1 MSTSK
6 HKSASYRRNRDYAK
20 QFNWTYELNVDLY
33 KCYTEAC
40 KVSKKCYMA
49 RMKKMWD
56 RLHAE
61 LNHFTEKYLRQQATY
76 IEKRGYLLQTANVTN
91 SNTKNSNLET
101 NMQIEDTSGDS
112 SNTEVKLQ
120 RQSMIAIT
128 QKLHC

>member
-1 MSTSK
+1 
-6 HKSASYRRNRDYAK
+6 
-20 QFNWTYELNVDLY
+20 
-33 KCYTEAC
+33 
-40 KVSKKCYMA
+40 
-49 RMKKMWD
+49 MKKMWD

-101 NMQIEDTSGDS
+101 NIQIEDTSGDS

-128 QKLHC
+128 QKLHCQSQTCHVNLTDADDELIQTLQKRFFEDIKKYKLI